1 VTAAVGTIH
10 PRVFLVPERRAP
22 PFQNLRYAH
31 PVVPESKRCT
41 VVPRLEHDTLR
52 QILCFV
58 PSRTTVACYRFSNQS
73 VRFCRQQ
80 HENISFLQWPNVV
93 ACRTASPLAC
103 CVVSPPHSTEA
114 FEPLHQGLAES
125 REGAH
130 QNRQDRWKCPNPE
143 FQTEHKRNENA
154 VVNIFVEGLRILAE
168 GRSVSACG
176 GTARLGGELKRVPV
190 KQETSLETS
199 SNAA

>member
-1 VTAAVGTIH
+1 MPSRCSRQAGLWIAHTRTGLTLSRASDQTKQSHRSSRRSHSGSRH
-10 PRVFLVPERRAP
+10 DSPEVFLVPLRRAP
-22 PFQNLRYAH
+22 PFQNRRYSH

-80 HENISFLQWPNVV
+80 QENISFLQWPNVV

-103 CVVSPPHSTEA
+103 CVVSAPHSTEA

-130 QNRQDRWKCPNPE
+130 QNRQDSPTGHRHPHRFSSEVK
-143 FQTEHKRNENA
+143 H
-154 VVNIFVEGLRILAE
+154 
-168 GRSVSACG
+168 SACS
-176 GTARLGGELKRVPV
+176 REP
-190 KQETSLETS
+190 SDIC
-199 SNAA
+199 